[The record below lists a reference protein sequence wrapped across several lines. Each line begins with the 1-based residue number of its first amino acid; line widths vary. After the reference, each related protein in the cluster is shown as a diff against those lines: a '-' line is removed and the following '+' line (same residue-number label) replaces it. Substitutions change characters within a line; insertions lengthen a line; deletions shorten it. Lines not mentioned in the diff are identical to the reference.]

1 MSHTNNNGFMVHI
14 VRVSRK
20 FWRYMKDSNQL
31 LGTRT
36 ELRLLYKDSFQPT
49 LKNEMEKMVLFGEV
63 MWYFRSKKMKV
74 IEWRPANDRENIVYQ
89 KGKTVAVDQS
99 YVLKRERK
107 QTQESR
113 KENLGAFAELKKK
126 LVEQR

>member
-1 MSHTNNNGFMVHI
+1 
-14 VRVSRK
+14 
-20 FWRYMKDSNQL
+20 MKDSNQL

>member
-1 MSHTNNNGFMVHI
+1 MSLAHI
-14 VRVSRK
+14 ERVSRK
-20 FWRYMKDSNQL
+20 FWRYMKDNNQL

-49 LKNEMEKMVLFGEV
+49 LKNEMEKMVLFKDV

-74 IEWRPANDRENIVYQ
+74 IKWRPANDRENIVYR

-107 QTQESR
+107 QTEETR
-113 KENLGAFAELKKK
+113 KGNLGAFAEVKKK